1 MKRIIYA
8 AFALVLASVVI
19 TGCHK
24 RRQPNIPT
32 PPPETEIY
40 EFNEFT
46 DAGAYYYGEWPQLES
61 PKLYDIFKVFL
72 CTDNASVTEN
82 GISGKGVCLLLDMN
96 VVINKDHTITPGDYG
111 PARNDDQAGAFLKGG
126 QDQDGNLTGSYIY
139 FCGNDGKPVYKY
151 ITAGNVNITY
161 ATGNN
166 PKYQIQAEVIAD
178 NQEYTFNYY
187 GFFSYTDINPVTPGP
202 GPDDP
207 DDPDTGIK
215 YDYHSDKWDHGRI
228 EYYGQIYG
236 NSDATGYSD
245 WVIRIGEKNMDFDDR
260 DHSTGAELQLEV
272 ITKDTDK
279 DIVGTYNVLT
289 KEFNENTIKAALT
302 PGSALCGYIDE
313 GDGNYYGN
321 WYFPADASK
330 VYIGA
335 TKGKVT
341 ISKSGNTYSISYDFE
356 DEFEK
361 GKYSGS
367 YTGSLGYSD
376 MSNAPATKAGRYFE
390 TPLELKKFNSRS
402 IKQSVTPAPR
412 SRAAVTARH

>member
-8 AFALVLASVVI
+8 AIALVLASVVI

-40 EFNEFT
+40 EFNEFN
-46 DAGAYYYGEWPQLES
+46 DAGSFYYGDW
-61 PKLYDIFKVFL
+61 KGLYDIFTVFL
-72 CTDNASVTEN
+72 CTDNANATEQ
-82 GISGKGVCLLLDMN
+82 GISGKGVCLWLDMN

-126 QDQDGNLTGSYIY
+126 LDQDGKLVGSYIY
-139 FCGNDGKPVYKY
+139 FCGKDGKPVYKY
-151 ITAGNVNITY
+151 ITAGNVNISY

-166 PKYQIQAEVIAD
+166 PKYQIQADVIAD
-178 NQEYTFNYY
+178 NQEYTFNYF
-187 GFFSYTDINPVTPGP
+187 GFFSYTDINV
-202 GPDDP
+202 DP
-207 DDPDTGIK
+207 DDPDTEIK

-279 DIVGTYNVLT
+279 DIVGTFNVLT
-289 KEFNENTIKAALT
+289 KEFNENTIKEALT
-302 PGSALCGYIDE
+302 PGSALCGYIDD

-341 ISKSGNTYSISYDFE
+341 ISKSGNQYSISYNFE

-361 GKYSGS
+361 GKYSGTYS
-367 YTGSLGYSD
+367 GSLGYSD

-390 TPLELKKFNSRS
+390 TPLELKQFNSRRIEPS
-402 IKQSVTPAPR
+402 AAPAPR
-412 SRAAVTARH
+412 TRAAVTARR